1 VIGSAG
7 PSRLVWHVRAR
18 DAAGAVNQVVLVDA
32 VSGDVAFTYSDVK
45 HAKNRQIYDANN
57 VSGSTGTLVRSEGG
71 PASGVA
77 DADLAYTYFG
87 DTYDFFFTRFGR
99 DSFDGA
105 GAALVGRVRYCEPGY
120 ACPFANAYW
129 NGSEMRFGEGYA
141 SADDVVSHELTH
153 AVTENDSNLIYW
165 GESGAIN
172 ESLSDIFGEF
182 VDLTN
187 TGGTDTSG
195 VRWQM
200 GEDLPGGAIRSMSDP
215 TLSGDPDRRFSAN
228 WYVGSEDNRGVHFNS
243 GVGNKL
249 AYLLT
254 DGGSFNGQTVAA
266 QGITNVARLF
276 YETNANLLLPASD
289 YFDLYAALRQAGINL
304 SLTPAAR
311 EAVEKACRAVEI
323 DLPSNPTTVFSDGF
337 EGTFP
342 GSWQVIDQGG
352 ASGTGIGTK
361 WGRSTYRKAGGTASA
376 WCAAA
381 GANASAPGGNYKPL
395 MDTWMVYG
403 PFTLASTST
412 AWAEFDLFMDVEYG
426 YDEMF
431 WGVSTDGTNFDGYV
445 VSPGPDGY
453 TTGETGVPGFGHE
466 VFSFEEIPG
475 VVGQT
480 QVWFAVQFAS
490 DEEFQYEGAYVDNV
504 VIKKS
509 PTQAPFGS
517 FDTPANGATG
527 VTGAIPVTGWAV
539 DDQQVTSVKI
549 YRNPLA
555 GEPTQPNGKVYLGD
569 SVFIPGARPDVDSLY
584 PTYPFSYKAGWGLMI
599 LTNFLPSSG
608 NGTFTLYAYANDAD
622 GQSTLLGSKTI
633 TCDNAHATLPFGTID
648 TPGQGETVTGT
659 VVNFG
664 WALTPNPASIPTD
677 GSTIW
682 VYIDNVPVGHPVY
695 NNYRA
700 DIATLFPGYAN
711 SNGAIGYY
719 VLDST
724 TLANGI
730 HTIAWSVTDSQ
741 GRASGIGSRY
751 FWVQN

>member
-1 VIGSAG
+1 
-7 PSRLVWHVRAR
+7 
-18 DAAGAVNQVVLVDA
+18 
-32 VSGDVAFTYSDVK
+32 
-45 HAKNRQIYDANN
+45 
-57 VSGSTGTLVRSEGG
+57 
-71 PASGVA
+71 
-77 DADLAYTYFG
+77 
-87 DTYDFFFTRFGR
+87 
-99 DSFDGA
+99 
-105 GAALVGRVRYCEPGY
+105 
-120 ACPFANAYW
+120 
-129 NGSEMRFGEGYA
+129 MRFGEGYA

-153 AVTENDSNLIYW
+153 AVTENESNLIYW

-200 GEDLPGGAIRSMSDP
+200 GEDLPGGSIRSMSDP

-254 DGGSFNGQTVAA
+254 DGGSFNGQTVAS
-266 QGITNVARLF
+266 QGITTVARLF
-276 YETNANLLLPASD
+276 YEANANLLLPASD

-311 EAVEKACRAVEI
+311 EAVEKASRAVEI
-323 DLPSNPTTVFSDGF
+323 DLPSNPTTVFSDAF

-352 ASGTGIGTK
+352 ASGNGVGTK
-361 WGRSTYRKAGGTASA
+361 WGRSTYRKAGGTGSA

-381 GANASAPGGNYKPL
+381 GASASTPGGNYMPL

-426 YDEMF
+426 YDEAF
-431 WGVSTDGTNFDGYV
+431 WGVSTDGLNFDGYV

-453 TTGETGVPGFGHE
+453 TTGETGVPGFAHE

-475 VVGQT
+475 VVGQA

-490 DEEFQYEGAYVDNV
+490 DDVQEYEGVYVDNV

-517 FDTPANGATG
+517 FDTPAEGQAG
-527 VTGAIPVTGWAV
+527 VTGNIAVTGWAL

-549 YRNPLA
+549 YRNPQT
-555 GEPTQPNGKVYLGD
+555 GEPTQPNGKVYIGD
-569 SVFIPGARPDVDSLY
+569 AVFVPGARPDVDGAF
-584 PTYPFSYKAGWGLMI
+584 PAYPFSYKAGWGYML
-599 LTNFLPSSG
+599 LTNFLPGSG
-608 NGTFTLYAYANDAD
+608 NGTFTLYAYASD
-622 GQSTLLGSKTI
+622 GDSQTTLLGSKTI
-633 TCDNAHATLPFGTID
+633 TCSNATATKPFGTID
-648 TPGQGETVTGT
+648 TPGQGETVSG
-659 VVNFG
+659 VVANFG
-664 WALTPNPASIPTD
+664 WALTPQTATIPTD
-677 GSTIW
+677 GSTIT
-682 VYIDNVPVGHPVY
+682 VYVDGVPLGHPTY
-695 NNYRA
+695 NLFRN
-700 DIATLFPGYAN
+700 DIATLFPGYNN
-711 SNGAIGYY
+711 SGGAVGLFA
-719 VLDST
+719 LDTT
-724 TLANGI
+724 TLTNGL
-730 HTIAWSVTDSQ
+730 HNIAWSVTDNQ
-741 GRASGIGSRY
+741 GRTDGIGSRF